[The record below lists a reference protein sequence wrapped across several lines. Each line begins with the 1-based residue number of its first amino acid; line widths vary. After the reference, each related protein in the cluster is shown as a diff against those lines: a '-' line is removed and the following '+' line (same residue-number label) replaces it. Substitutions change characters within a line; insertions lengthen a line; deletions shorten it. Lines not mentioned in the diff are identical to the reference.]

1 MAHRFR
7 PQRMIRI
14 RIWVMMVIVIMTVII
29 VIMFMPVFMPVIVPV
44 IMTVVMIHIKPASP
58 RTKTVAELTI
68 LNITSRG

>member
-7 PQRMIRI
+7 PQRMIRM
-14 RIWVMMVIVIMTVII
+14 RIWVMMVIMIMPVII
-29 VIMFMPVFMPVIVPV
+29 VVMAVVMAVFMSVIVA
-44 IMTVVMIHIKPASP
+44 VVMIHIKPASP